1 MVFKFFCSEFFFLPQ
16 ILSTQNLYAFH
27 YFVTSQFATVS
38 KAITILCCVKCIINF
53 QLRMRSP
60 VKMMMKKHNN
70 NNNNNNTDPIQLII
84 SSEKASFSFSLS
96 HPSSHIYFFLPLPFK
111 VYTFLLYLNSF
122 CVLHT
127 ISSSYSFPEAISRF
141 YAQNFSNT
149 IQIR

>member
-1 MVFKFFCSEFFFLPQ
+1 MVFKFFCSEFFLPQ

-60 VKMMMKKHNN
+60 VKMMMKKYNN

-84 SSEKASFSFSLS
+84 SSAKASFLLS
-96 HPSSHIYFFLPLPFK
+96 HPFSHIYFFLPLPFK
-111 VYTFLLYLNSF
+111 IYKFLFYLNSF
-122 CVLHT
+122 FVLHT
-127 ISSSYSFPEAISRF
+127 ILSYLLLP
-141 YAQNFSNT
+141 
-149 IQIR
+149 